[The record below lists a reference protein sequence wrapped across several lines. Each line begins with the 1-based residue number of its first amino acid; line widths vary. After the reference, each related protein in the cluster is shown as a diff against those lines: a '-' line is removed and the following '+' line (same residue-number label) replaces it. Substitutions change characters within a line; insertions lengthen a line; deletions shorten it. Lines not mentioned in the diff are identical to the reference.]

1 MTRRFWA
8 LALASTGVACA
19 AQPDPATPEG
29 TQAPSH
35 APVARWTPDAWSSDQ
50 YETTPTFNEDG
61 ALAVFMRADRAF
73 RRYRLM
79 ESRCVDGRWTPPREP
94 VFSADPAMHDG
105 DPFLTP
111 DGNALY
117 FISTRH
123 RFAEVGND
131 DFDIY
136 VVARDAGGNWGR
148 PERLPAPVNSDSS
161 ELLPSVDRAGHLYF
175 GSARPGGRGGTDIY
189 RAARDAAGEWHV
201 ANVAAVNTPANDFEA
216 EVSRDGTRLA
226 VVSDRDLRSRIYLYT
241 RKGDRWEPG
250 PRIQGDDGVFQ
261 VGPRFSPDG
270 RRLLFGQDA
279 GELSG
284 EIYLGGLA
292 ADADPGWPP
301 RCNATTAPVT
311 KDVQD

>member
-50 YETTPTFNEDG
+50 YETTPTFSEDG

>member
-8 LALASTGVACA
+8 LALVSTCAACA
-19 AQPDPATPEG
+19 QPGAAVSDGAQAT
-29 TQAPSH
+29 TH
-35 APVARWTPDAWSSDQ
+35 APVARWTPDAWSTDQ
-50 YETTPTFNEDG
+50 YETTPTFSEDG
-61 ALAVFMRADRAF
+61 RLAVFMRADRAF
-73 RRYRLM
+73 GRYRLM
-79 ESRCVDGRWTPPREP
+79 ESSCVEGRWTAPLEP
-94 VFSADPAMHDG
+94 AFSADTAMHDG
-105 DPFLTP
+105 DPFLAP
-111 DGNALY
+111 GGNSLY

-123 RFAEVGND
+123 RFAQVGND

-136 VVARDAGGNWGR
+136 VVARDAGGNWGT

-175 GSARPGGRGGTDIY
+175 GSARPGGLGGTDIY
-189 RAARDAAGEWHV
+189 RATRDAAGNWHV
-201 ANVAAVNTPANDFEA
+201 ANVVAVNTPANDFEA

-241 RKGDRWEPG
+241 RTGDHWVPG
-250 PRIQGDDGVFQ
+250 PRIHGEDSVFQ

-279 GELSG
+279 GQLSG
-284 EIYLGGLA
+284 EIYLGDLA
-292 ADADPGWPP
+292 ADADPAWPP
-301 RCNATTAPVT
+301 RCDATTAPVT